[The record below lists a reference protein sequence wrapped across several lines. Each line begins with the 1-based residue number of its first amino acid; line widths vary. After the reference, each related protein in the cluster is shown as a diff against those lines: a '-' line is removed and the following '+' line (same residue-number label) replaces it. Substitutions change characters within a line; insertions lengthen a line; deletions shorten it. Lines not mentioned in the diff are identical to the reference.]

1 MIRKS
6 YTPVRQS
13 RAADGASAHDRL
25 ARAVTEGRFSLEE
38 LIEHYVSMIYAAE
51 GQHYG
56 RAATRLGK
64 DWRTLRQKLNA
75 DLVDAYSVR

>member
-1 MIRKS
+1 M
-6 YTPVRQS
+6 
-13 RAADGASAHDRL
+13 AAGASALDRL
-25 ARAVTEGRFSLEE
+25 ARGVEDGRFSLDE

-56 RAATRLGK
+56 RAASRLGK
-64 DWRTLRQKLNA
+64 DWRTLRQRVNA